1 VFHFFSFFSVVF
13 NKTSKREM
21 ARARKH
27 GKEKHQK
34 DKKKRNR
41 QETEEDIKRNEMI
54 ELMRD
59 DSEDEDDG
67 QSNKRKKQKSEKP
80 SSKPLNFDLPAPDW
94 SSLPPFNRN
103 IWSGTTGEENPS
115 EELKLLRKSIGV
127 NVKGNVASCPPPI
140 LDVQNEHLPA
150 LFASYFTSHSLTKPT
165 TVQQQCW
172 PCLLAGANVLGIA
185 PTGSGKT
192 LAYLLP
198 AYCQIES
205 ILQQKNQPKS
215 SGFVISPTVLVLVP
229 TRELAIQVHSVC
241 KSFKSLAQKMKSGLL
256 YGGQEKENQL
266 DELTNQS
273 AHLKVLI
280 ATPGRLIDLLGN
292 NANSI
297 SLKSVTYVVIDE
309 ADRMLSLGFAEQL
322 TTILSQI
329 RPDKQIVLFS
339 ATFPGNL
346 RQLSD
351 LWAPHSTV
359 IRCNAIDLS
368 NIQEKKDM
376 SFLLKDETDS
386 SSKKVE
392 TEVKKPKQE
401 KNKTHESDEKAGK
414 TTDNKDDANE
424 QEQEEEREA
433 EAENDD
439 DNDHNESTGGF
450 SSSITI
456 SPTVNQ
462 LIHICAPHKR
472 PRLLIKYIERI
483 RQEEKETKQRQ
494 ASPII
499 IFCNKITTLTYVL
512 DFLEKQQL
520 RTVPLHGKLPQKIRE
535 ENLQNLKS
543 VGFFLFNSSTK
554 F

>member
-1 VFHFFSFFSVVF
+1 
-13 NKTSKREM
+13 M

-41 QETEEDIKRNEMI
+41 DETEEDIQRNEMI

-67 QSNKRKKQKSEKP
+67 QSNKRKKQKSERP
-80 SSKPLNFDLPAPDW
+80 SSKPLNFDLPTPDW
-94 SSLPPFNRN
+94 SSLQPFKRN
-103 IWSGTTGEENPS
+103 IWSGPSGEENPS

-127 NVKGNVASCPPPI
+127 NVKGNVASCPPPV

-150 LFASYFTSHSLTKPT
+150 IFATYFTSHSLTKPT

-172 PCLLAGANVLGIA
+172 PCLLTGANVLGIA

-205 ILQQKNQPKS
+205 MQQQKNLPKS
-215 SGFVISPTVLVLVP
+215 SAFVISPTVLVLVP

-292 NANSI
+292 NASSI

-376 SFLLKDETDS
+376 SFLLKEETDS

-392 TEVKKPKQE
+392 NEVKKFKQE
-401 KNKTHESDEKAGK
+401 KNKTHESDEKA
-414 TTDNKDDANE
+414 TDNKDDANE
-424 QEQEEEREA
+424 EEVAEEQEA
-433 EAENDD
+433 EAENDG

-450 SSSITI
+450 FSSITI

-512 DFLEKQQL
+512 EFLEKQQL

-535 ENLQNLKS
+535 ENLQNLKAVS
-543 VGFFLFNSSTK
+543 LFSSPIISRNFLTLFFF